1 MSRPRAVLLDAL
13 GTLLDFAP
21 PAPAL
26 AAGLGVPLADAE
38 RAVRKEI
45 AYYRDHLHEGGDAAG
60 LAALRL
66 RCAEIV
72 RDEVGTDHGLEVV
85 LRVLL
90 DAIRF
95 EAYPDAAEAL
105 RALRSEGIAL
115 VVVSNW
121 DVSLHEALAR
131 TGLLALV
138 DGAVASA
145 EVGSAK
151 PDGAIF
157 ARALA
162 LAGVAA
168 ADAWHVGDLPEADVE
183 GAQRAGI
190 VPVLI
195 DRDGDGA
202 APDGVRRI
210 RSLAELP
217 GLLGSRGP

>member
-26 AAGLGVPLADAE
+26 AAGLGVPVVDAE

-72 RDEVGTDHGLEVV
+72 RDELGTDQGLEVV

-95 EAYPDAAEAL
+95 EAYPDAPDAL
-105 RALRSEGIAL
+105 RALRTEGIAL

-162 LAGVAA
+162 LAGVDAGE
-168 ADAWHVGDLPEADVE
+168 AWHVGDLPDADVE
-183 GAQRAGI
+183 GALRAGI

-195 DRDGDGA
+195 DRAGD
-202 APDGVRRI
+202 APAPEGVRRI

-217 GLLGSRGP
+217 GLLGRRGP